1 MGSPLRG
8 LVLSG
13 YGLWYPVGSVDD
25 DRRYYTLTG
34 IASLSLKGEGGSW
47 HREPCTIDVGIPD
60 LPTGK
65 GLVLEQWAPIV
76 TLNSIANEQAS
87 IEAGWAVDNFDVQF
101 ARGKAVNVVSVQA
114 DLAVRD
120 VDGFILR
127 LGYAVHLIGRLG
139 DLSPAL

>member
-1 MGSPLRG
+1 MEPQRG

-13 YGLWYPVGSVDD
+13 YGTWFPLDSSEDGL
-25 DRRYYTLTG
+25 RYYTLTG
-34 IASLSLKGEGGSW
+34 IASLSFKGIGGSW
-47 HREPCTIDVGIPD
+47 NRTPCAIDVGIPG
-60 LPTGK
+60 LPAGK
-65 GLVLEQWAPIV
+65 GIVLEQWAPLV

-87 IEAGWAVDNFDVQF
+87 IEAGWAVDNFDLKF
-101 ARGKAVNVVSVQA
+101 PTGKSVDVVSVLA

-127 LGYAVHLIGRLG
+127 LGYAINLIGRVA